1 MLRNVLEEPTT
12 TFLMSGWWVVGGG
25 WWLVVV
31 VGLESFLCEPQFCY
45 VGPMLPVKDGS
56 RNLGLNLCPNFVSN
70 FIVN

>member
-1 MLRNVLEEPTT
+1 M
-12 TFLMSGWWVVGGG
+12 GGG